1 MLERSTVCR
10 CAVRG
15 EHDLDRQLQQRPQ
28 VFDHLLA
35 RDTVMQHLWRHL
47 EAAAEVDE
55 RVAGN
60 DCA

>member
-1 MLERSTVCR
+1 MYATIN
-10 CAVRG
+10 AAG
-15 EHDLDRQLQQRPQ
+15 KKTQRPQ